1 MTTIATNP
9 QELLVKSAELIGER
23 GTNYGGI
30 ENNFQLI
37 ADLFSLRIGKNFHP
51 YEVAILM
58 DCVKNAR
65 SFANPTHMDNYLD
78 SINYT
83 AFAAL
88 FAQDYIESGAA
99 AAPEITYKKKT
110 EFKKAQ
116 MNPVDVKGKS
126 GKVVPLAVDVAALDA
141 EIRG

>member
-23 GTNYGGI
+23 GSNYGGI

-51 YEVAILM
+51 YEVAVLL
-58 DCVKNAR
+58 DCVKHAR
-65 SFANPTHMDNYLD
+65 AFANPVHMDNYLD

-88 FAQDYIESGAA
+88 FAQDYMDSGAA
-99 AAPEITYKKKT
+99 SSPEIAYKKKT
-110 EFKKAQ
+110 DFRKAE
-116 MNPVDVKGKS
+116 MKPVEVKGKVS
-126 GKVVPLAVDVAALDA
+126 KIAAVDIAALDA